1 MNDIEK
7 IGAFVQ
13 QLRKEQNMTQKELA
27 MQLGI
32 TDKAVSKWERGLSCP
47 DISLL
52 IPLAK
57 ILGVTTSELLNGERA
72 EEPLQEHVEN
82 VVEEALE
89 YSGKSRKIRFEKLRK
104 NIMTILSASF
114 LLAAGIC
121 VICDFC
127 ITGNVSWSLIVIEAL
142 AFAWLLLRPFNRE
155 KEQIVKSVLIILSL
169 GIIPYLAGLSWIIK
183 MPLVLKLG
191 GSISLVSI
199 AAVWC
204 VYAVFVKLWDRKLCA
219 AGISFLIIIPMT
231 WAINSITSYFVN
243 GSGTSTSNNMVNF
256 ICSIIL
262 ALVCFGLDYL
272 RTHKEGREVYK

>member
-72 EEPLQEHVEN
+72 EEPPQEHVEN

-155 KEQIVKSVLIILSL
+155 KEQIVKRVLIILSL

-191 GSISLVSI
+191 GGISLVSI

-204 VYAVFVKLWDRKLCA
+204 IYAAFVKLWDRKLCA

-272 RTHKEGREVYK
+272 RTHKEGRAGNI

>member
-72 EEPLQEHVEN
+72 EEPPQEHVEN

-127 ITGNVSWSLIVIEAL
+127 ITGNVSWSLIVMEAL

-155 KEQIVKSVLIILSL
+155 KEQIIKRVLIILSL

-191 GSISLVSI
+191 GGISLVSI

-204 VYAVFVKLWDRKLCA
+204 IYAAFVKLWDRKLCA

-231 WAINSITSYFVN
+231 WAINSITSYFAN
-243 GSGTSTSNNMVNF
+243 GSGATTAGNVVNF

-262 ALVCFGLDYL
+262 ALVCFGLYHL